1 MATTITLRY
10 PTGSTDIYAYYVG
23 RTLANYVADKVLFV
37 EGTGPDTGL
46 YTATVDETK
55 GTQIVAFVGA
65 TQPGSWA
72 EAIAGVSWE
81 IVSAGIPTD
90 IDGYT
95 FTEAQRLMLA
105 AMVGPITG
113 GGTGTNVIKG
123 ADESKARITGTYDNL
138 GNRTVTDLDAT

>member
-65 TQPGSWA
+65 TQPASWEDA
-72 EAIAGVSWE
+72 VVGVEWDLLIEAIKADADLGTASGGMVAN
-81 IVSAGIPTD
+81 V
-90 IDGYT
+90 
-95 FTEAQRLMLA
+95 A
-105 AMVGPITG
+105 A
-113 GGTGTNVIKG
+113 
-123 ADESKARITGTYDNL
+123 SKAK
-138 GNRTVTDLDAT
+138 TDLIGTVRSLIRW

>member
-1 MATTITLRY
+1 MITANGASGTTHDFFCY
-10 PTGSTDIYAYYVG
+10 D
-23 RTLANYVADKVLFV
+23 
-37 EGTGPDTGL
+37 DTGQVWNGSAFVAWDDDD
-46 YTATVDETK
+46 YATYRVTATER
-55 GTQIVAFVGA
+55 GTSGAFTGTEASGTSRYEMRVRGA
-65 TQPGSWA
+65 SLALSYVVWA
-72 EAIAGVSWE
+72 EE
-81 IVSAGIPTD
+81 IQVD